1 MGNVTT
7 ERVSWEQLAIL
18 QNQNA
23 ELAEEI
29 GRTSDDLGHQAAA
42 REISRNCRH
51 MSGKALGLG

>member
-1 MGNVTT
+1 MPNVAT
-7 ERVSWEQLAIL
+7 EHMSWEQLAIL

-23 ELAEEI
+23 DLAEEI
-29 GRTSDDLGHQAAA
+29 GRVSEDLGHQAAA

>member
-1 MGNVTT
+1 MANVNA
-7 ERVSWEQLAIL
+7 EQLSWEQLAIL
-18 QNQNA
+18 QNKNA

-29 GRTSDDLGHQAAA
+29 VRTSPDLGHQAAA